1 MRDHAREYITQRVMP
16 DCTCITQAILLSCA
30 GVRVD
35 TDCSVMST
43 ERESICCKEIEQ
55 LARLLSSEG
64 ESSLE
69 SQCITRHV
77 DFTNVC
83 LCRAVLTVAL
93 YSHPHRY
100 GTSDVPDDE
109 NRYSYVVKII
119 FI

>member
-1 MRDHAREYITQRVMP
+1 MRDQTREYITQRVMP
-16 DCTCITQAILLSCA
+16 DCTCITQAILLCRCTC
-30 GVRVD
+30 GH
-35 TDCSVMST
+35 CSVMST

-55 LARLLSSEG
+55 LAWLLSSEG

-93 YSHPHRY
+93 YSHRHRY
-100 GTSDVPDDE
+100 GTSDVPEDE